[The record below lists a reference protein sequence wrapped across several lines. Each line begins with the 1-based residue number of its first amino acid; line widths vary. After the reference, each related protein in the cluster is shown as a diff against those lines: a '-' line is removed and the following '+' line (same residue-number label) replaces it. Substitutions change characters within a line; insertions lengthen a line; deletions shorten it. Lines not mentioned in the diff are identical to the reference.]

1 MITSELPVMGKV
13 KRCGLFAETLRYAG
27 GVPQLRFRLP
37 MGYAICCSD
46 DGRKLACLG
55 RRVNVFDISSRQKIS
70 TTHPFPHP
78 SHAAF
83 SPDGKI
89 LVVKFTSGR
98 IVVLDPAT
106 GNMMHDHKN
115 QREGEGSE
123 VLSSPDGHDLID
135 ASWDGVIKVR
145 KSFERTVVTQ
155 QQFEGE
161 MIKRISHDS
170 VRRTWLIEHRPKLR
184 LGENWPRSPYLTLQ
198 KWPIGKRKPKVLTP
212 DLDIIGSATLS
223 PDASRVCFVC
233 TRRRLGRW
241 VQIARASD
249 GNVLATSEEI
259 RIGGTG
265 CGLAWS
271 SDGKYVG
278 SVQSRRFVFYRA
290 SDLSVVGEVPCTYP
304 SSICFLPGRDQVAL
318 GSWRVSALVEF
329 ADIMTGNA
337 KIP

>member
-1 MITSELPVMGKV
+1 MGKV

-184 LGENWPRSPYLTLQ
+184 LGENWPRSPYLTLPEVAHRETQ
-198 KWPIGKRKPKVLTP
+198 TQGPYP
-212 DLDIIGSATLS
+212 GSRYHWVGDPVTGRFSRLLRVHS
-223 PDASRVCFVC
+223 PS
-233 TRRRLGRW
+233 LG
-241 VQIARASD
+241 
-249 GNVLATSEEI
+249 
-259 RIGGTG
+259 
-265 CGLAWS
+265 
-271 SDGKYVG
+271 
-278 SVQSRRFVFYRA
+278 
-290 SDLSVVGEVPCTYP
+290 
-304 SSICFLPGRDQVAL
+304 AL
-318 GSWRVSALVEF
+318 GANCPSVRWQCPR
-329 ADIMTGNA
+329 NQ
-337 KIP
+337 